1 MFHIQNSLEFGQD
14 QKSKFLS
21 QESGARTQESQNL
34 GRRVLIRYDII
45 LYDVIISEFHFN
57 SICINVQKEKI
68 EVIALDKHK
77 AFQLSLS
84 TASWSDPFL
93 WKIIMQ

>member
-45 LYDVIISEFHFN
+45 LYDVIIKW
-57 SICINVQKEKI
+57 I
-68 EVIALDKHK
+68 
-77 AFQLSLS
+77 SL
-84 TASWSDPFL
+84 
-93 WKIIMQ
+93 Q